1 MENKLHDSVELL
13 FKEVQQPTD
22 DREPQAE
29 ASANNTSDE
38 PLIEKEIINKKEEQA
53 THEVSPEMLDSSCDL
68 GIGLADFFQTS
79 VFTWLVNSKKNKKLI
94 SLYGEGALDKLE
106 HLINEQDAGKNN
118 KLQHAILREFSP
130 DEMGMLRLAKEVNKI
145 VDDLPFTDSE
155 KEAIKVPLMAL
166 LKESGGSLSP
176 QWALTFAA
184 LQIFGS
190 RALQTLT
197 L

>member
-1 MENKLHDSVELL
+1 MEKLHDSVELL
-13 FKEVQQPTD
+13 FAEVQQPTD
-22 DREPQAE
+22 DRKPQAE

-38 PLIEKEIINKKEEQA
+38 PLIEKEIIKDKEEQP